1 MKTKGV
7 NINLITDATYI
18 HQKTLDAINE
28 HAREGKVFALGYQ
41 EGMAKGALIFNPQ
54 NLSAV
59 HTDGGTY
66 TYDNWENFADAVRLT
81 LIAYPVFISCEK
93 MLPKEEEKPKIILLP

>member
-1 MKTKGV
+1 MKAKGKH
-7 NINLITDATYI
+7 INLITDATYV
-18 HQKTLDAINE
+18 HEKTIAAINE
-28 HAREGKVFALGYQ
+28 HARDGKVFALGYQ
-41 EGMAKGALIFNPQ
+41 EGVEKGALIFNPKG
-54 NLSAV
+54 LSAV
-59 HTDGGTY
+59 HTNGDVF